1 MIEFKNVSKKYH
13 IGDIAVHAL
22 QDVSFKIE
30 SGEFVAIMGPSGSG
44 KSTLLHVLGFLD
56 TPDSGAYLI
65 SGKTVTGF
73 SDDELATL
81 RNRLAGFVFQQFHL
95 LRRMSALNNVRL
107 PYIYG
112 GNNSHDSNKKAMQCL
127 ESVGLEARASH
138 WPSELSGGEQQRTAI
153 ARALVKDPMIIFADE
168 PTGNLDSKSER
179 EVMEILKALNDQGK
193 TVIMV
198 THEKEVAE
206 YAGRIITMRDGCII
220 SDEKKGGIGQAEQVS
235 RDMDAV
241 LPVKRT
247 TWKKDEYIGHIRQ
260 AFNAVLSNKVRSL
273 LSMLGILVGVASVI
287 AMMALGHGAKAS
299 MEKQLKSLGSNL
311 LSIHG
316 GSSRVRGSARGADT
330 VTRFT
335 SGDVEAINHLK
346 PYVRKADGIVNGSG
360 QVVYKNQNWST
371 RIEGVGYNYGE
382 MRAAIPET
390 GRWFTP
396 EEIKKLDKV
405 VILGMTVLEQL
416 FGDSDPMG
424 KIIKINRINF
434 RVIGIA
440 PEKGLSGYRD
450 RDDIV
455 YIPVTTAMHRV
466 LGKDYLDR
474 IYVEVSDVGL
484 MENAQTEIER
494 LLRKRHRLYQNEDT
508 FHMHDMTEIQDMLSS
523 TTRTMSLL
531 LGCIA
536 AISLLVGG
544 IGIMNIMLV
553 SVTERTR
560 EIGLHK
566 AIGARRIDIMIQFL
580 IESVVMT
587 LIGGLLGIM
596 AGASVALLLSH
607 FAGWTTRVTI
617 YSVGL
622 ATVFSIMVGIFFGLW
637 PARRA
642 AQLKPVEALRY
653 E

>member
-1 MIEFKNVSKKYH
+1 
-13 IGDIAVHAL
+13 
-22 QDVSFKIE
+22 
-30 SGEFVAIMGPSGSG
+30 
-44 KSTLLHVLGFLD
+44 
-56 TPDSGAYLI
+56 
-65 SGKTVTGF
+65 
-73 SDDELATL
+73 
-81 RNRLAGFVFQQFHL
+81 
-95 LRRMSALNNVRL
+95 
-107 PYIYG
+107 
-112 GNNSHDSNKKAMQCL
+112 
-127 ESVGLEARASH
+127 
-138 WPSELSGGEQQRTAI
+138 
-153 ARALVKDPMIIFADE
+153 
-168 PTGNLDSKSER
+168 
-179 EVMEILKALNDQGK
+179 
-193 TVIMV
+193 
-198 THEKEVAE
+198 
-206 YAGRIITMRDGCII
+206 
-220 SDEKKGGIGQAEQVS
+220 
-235 RDMDAV
+235 
-241 LPVKRT
+241 
-247 TWKKDEYIGHIRQ
+247 
-260 AFNAVLSNKVRSL
+260 
-273 LSMLGILVGVASVI
+273 
-287 AMMALGHGAKAS
+287 

-316 GSSRVRGSARGADT
+316 GSSRVRGAARGADT

-335 SGDVEAINHLK
+335 SGDVEAINRLT
-346 PYVRKADGIVNGSG
+346 PYVRRADGIVNGSG

-382 MRAAIPET
+382 MRAAMPET

-396 EEIKKLDKV
+396 EEIKKLEKV
-405 VILGMTVLEQL
+405 VILGMSVLEQL

-450 RDDIV
+450 RDDII

-466 LGKDYLDR
+466 LGKDYLDQ
-474 IYVEVSDVGL
+474 IYVEVSDVNL
-484 MENAQTEIER
+484 MKTAQAEIER
-494 LLRKRHRLYQNEDT
+494 ILRKRHRLYQNEDT
-508 FHMHDMTEIQDMLSS
+508 FHMHDMTEIQDMLST

-536 AISLLVGG
+536 AISLVVGG

-560 EIGLHK
+560 EIGLRK
-566 AIGARRIDIMIQFL
+566 AIGARRIDIMMQFL

-607 FAGWTTRVTI
+607 FAGWTTRVTV